1 MNRSANPFFTA
12 STLPYQAPPFDQIS
26 EDDFLPALEAGIEE
40 KRREVAAIVANPA
53 PPDFA
58 NTFEA
63 LERSGLLLSRVWQ
76 VFSAMTAANTS
87 PRLQEVEEMITP
99 ALAALHDEIY
109 LNSALFARLD
119 AVWQQRGTA
128 CPDAEA
134 VRLTEVTR
142 QAFQLAGAGLSD
154 DDKQR
159 LRAIN
164 QELAGLST
172 RFGNRLL
179 AATQSAAYTV
189 SSAEALAGLSDAALE
204 QARAAAAARGL
215 DNQWLIPLQNT
226 TQQPALTRLTIR
238 ATREALFEQALSRCE
253 RNDEND
259 TRQLVS
265 RMAQLRAE
273 QAALL
278 GYSSY
283 AAWNLQD
290 QMAKTPDAA
299 LSFMRNI
306 VPAARQRAGREADDI
321 SQLMAEQQQSFDLR
335 AWDWNFYAEQVRQ
348 AKYDLDEDT
357 IRPWFALDNILERGV
372 FWAATQLYGLRFS
385 QRHDLP
391 VYHPDVCVYEI
402 FDADETP
409 LALFYTDFFARDN
422 KSGGAWM
429 GNFVDQSALLD
440 QKPVIYNVCNY
451 TKPQPGQP
459 ALLSWDEVITL
470 FHEFGHALHGL
481 FANQRYASLSGT
493 ATPRDFVE
501 FPSQINEH
509 WASHEA
515 VFASYARHW
524 ETGEPMPAE
533 LREKMVQAATFNK
546 GYDMTE
552 LLAAALLDLQWHS
565 LSAHDK
571 PQDVEHFERQALQAE
586 NIALA
591 AVPPRYR
598 SSYFRH
604 IWGGGYA
611 AGYYAYI
618 WTQMLADDGYQAFTE
633 RGGLTRENGQRFR
646 EQVLSRG
653 NSSDLQHVW
662 LSWRGKAPEI
672 EPMLRHRGL
681 STE

>member
-1 MNRSANPFFTA
+1 MNRSANPFFSA

-40 KRREVAAIVANPA
+40 KRREVAAIIANPA

-87 PRLQEVEEMITP
+87 PRLQEVEEIITP

-109 LNSALFARLD
+109 LNSALFARLE
-119 AVWQQRGTA
+119 AVWQQRSTA

-142 QAFQLAGAGLSD
+142 QAFQLAGASLSD
-154 DDKQR
+154 DEKQR
-159 LRAIN
+159 LRDIN

-189 SSAEALAGLSDAALE
+189 SSPEALAGLDDAALE

-226 TQQPALTRLTIR
+226 TQQPALSRLTIR
-238 ATREALFEQALSRCE
+238 ATREALFEQALKRCE
-253 RNDEND
+253 RNDVND
-259 TRQLVS
+259 TRPLVS

-290 QMAKTPDAA
+290 QMAKTPEAA
-299 LSFMRNI
+299 LDFMRNI
-306 VPAARQRAGREADDI
+306 VPAACERAGREAAEI
-321 SQLMAEQQQSFDLR
+321 EQLMAEQQQRFDLR

-348 AKYDLDEDT
+348 AKYDFDEDA
-357 IRPWFALDNILERGV
+357 IRPWFALDSVLERGA
-372 FWAATQLYGLRFS
+372 FWAATQLYGIRFS
-385 QRHDLP
+385 RRHDLP

-459 ALLSWDEVITL
+459 ALLSWDDVITL

-481 FANQRYASLSGT
+481 FASQRYASLSGT

-524 ETGEPMPAE
+524 ETGEPMPAA

-586 NIALA
+586 NIALS

-633 RGGLTRENGQRFR
+633 QGGLTRENGQRFR
-646 EQVLSRG
+646 DLVLSRG

-662 LSWRGKAPEI
+662 LSWRGKAPAP

-681 STE
+681 SAE

>member
-26 EDDFLPALEAGIEE
+26 EGDFLPALEAGIEE

-357 IRPWFALDNILERGV
+357 IRPWFALDNVLERGV

-493 ATPRDFVE
+493 ATPRDFLE

-565 LSAHDK
+565 LSTHDK

>member
-259 TRQLVS
+259 TRQMVS

-357 IRPWFALDNILERGV
+357 IRPWFALDNVLERGV

-402 FDADETP
+402 FDADETS

-524 ETGEPMPAE
+524 ETGEPMPAA

>member
-357 IRPWFALDNILERGV
+357 IRPWFALDNVLERGV

-524 ETGEPMPAE
+524 ETGEPMPAA

-565 LSAHDK
+565 LSTHDK

-633 RGGLTRENGQRFR
+633 HGGLTRENGQRFR

>member
-357 IRPWFALDNILERGV
+357 IRPWFALDNVLERGV

-524 ETGEPMPAE
+524 ETGEPMPAA

-565 LSAHDK
+565 LSTHDK

>member
-321 SQLMAEQQQSFDLR
+321 LQLMAEQQQSFDLR

-357 IRPWFALDNILERGV
+357 IRPWFALDNVLERGV

-524 ETGEPMPAE
+524 ETGEPMPAA

>member
-26 EDDFLPALEAGIEE
+26 EGDFLPALEAGIEE

-154 DDKQR
+154 DEKQR

-265 RMAQLRAE
+265 RMAQLRAK

-321 SQLMAEQQQSFDLR
+321 SQLMAEQQQSFELR

-357 IRPWFALDNILERGV
+357 IRPWFALDNVLERGV

-524 ETGEPMPAE
+524 ETGEPMPAA

>member
-26 EDDFLPALEAGIEE
+26 ENDFLPALEAGIEE

-357 IRPWFALDNILERGV
+357 IRPWFALDNVLERGV

-591 AVPPRYR
+591 GVPPRYR

-633 RGGLTRENGQRFR
+633 HGGLTRENGQRFR

>member
-26 EDDFLPALEAGIEE
+26 EGDFLPALEAGIEE

-154 DDKQR
+154 DEKQR

-357 IRPWFALDNILERGV
+357 IRPWFALDNVLERGV

-565 LSAHDK
+565 LSTHDK

-633 RGGLTRENGQRFR
+633 HGGLTRENGQRFR

>member
-357 IRPWFALDNILERGV
+357 IRPWFALDNVLERGV

-524 ETGEPMPAE
+524 ETGEPMPAA

-633 RGGLTRENGQRFR
+633 HGGLTRENGQRFR

>member
-1 MNRSANPFFTA
+1 MNRSANPFFSA

-40 KRREVAAIVANPA
+40 KRREVAAIIANPA

-87 PRLQEVEEMITP
+87 PRLQEVEEIITP

-109 LNSALFARLD
+109 LNSTLFARLE
-119 AVWQQRGTA
+119 AVWQQRSTA

-142 QAFQLAGAGLSD
+142 QAFQLAGASLSED
-154 DDKQR
+154 EKQR
-159 LRAIN
+159 LRDIN

-189 SSAEALAGLSDAALE
+189 SSPEALAGLDDAALE

-226 TQQPALTRLTIR
+226 TQQPALSRLTIR
-238 ATREALFEQALSRCE
+238 ATREALFEQALKRCE
-253 RNDEND
+253 RNDAND
-259 TRQLVS
+259 TRPLVS

-290 QMAKTPDAA
+290 QMAKTPEAA
-299 LSFMRNI
+299 LDFMRNI
-306 VPAARQRAGREADDI
+306 VPAACERAGREAAEI
-321 SQLMAEQQQSFDLR
+321 EQLMAEQQQRFDLR
-335 AWDWNFYAEQVRQ
+335 VWDWNFYAEQVRQ
-348 AKYDLDEDT
+348 AKYDFDEDA
-357 IRPWFALDNILERGV
+357 IRPWFALDSVLERGA
-372 FWAATQLYGLRFS
+372 FWAATQLYGIRFS

-451 TKPQPGQP
+451 PKPQPGQP
-459 ALLSWDEVITL
+459 ALLSWDDVITL

-481 FANQRYASLSGT
+481 FASQRYASLSGT

-524 ETGEPMPAE
+524 ETGEPMPAA
-533 LREKMVQAATFNK
+533 LREKMVRAATFNK

-586 NIALA
+586 NIALS

-633 RGGLTRENGQRFR
+633 QGGLTRENGQRFR
-646 EQVLSRG
+646 ELVLSRG

-662 LSWRGKAPEI
+662 LSWRGKAPAP

-681 STE
+681 SAE

>member
-357 IRPWFALDNILERGV
+357 IRPWFALDNVLERGV

-524 ETGEPMPAE
+524 ETGEPMPAA

>member
-26 EDDFLPALEAGIEE
+26 EGDFLPALEAGIEE

-357 IRPWFALDNILERGV
+357 IRPWFALDNVLERGV

-524 ETGEPMPAE
+524 ETGEPMPAA

-565 LSAHDK
+565 LSTHDK

>member
-357 IRPWFALDNILERGV
+357 IRPWFALDNVLERGV

-515 VFASYARHW
+515 VFASYASHW

-565 LSAHDK
+565 LSTHDK

-633 RGGLTRENGQRFR
+633 HGGLTRENGQRFR

>member
-1 MNRSANPFFTA
+1 
-12 STLPYQAPPFDQIS
+12 
-26 EDDFLPALEAGIEE
+26 
-40 KRREVAAIVANPA
+40 
-53 PPDFA
+53 
-58 NTFEA
+58 
-63 LERSGLLLSRVWQ
+63 
-76 VFSAMTAANTS
+76 
-87 PRLQEVEEMITP
+87 
-99 ALAALHDEIY
+99 
-109 LNSALFARLD
+109 
-119 AVWQQRGTA
+119 
-128 CPDAEA
+128 
-134 VRLTEVTR
+134 
-142 QAFQLAGAGLSD
+142 
-154 DDKQR
+154 
-159 LRAIN
+159 
-164 QELAGLST
+164 
-172 RFGNRLL
+172 
-179 AATQSAAYTV
+179 
-189 SSAEALAGLSDAALE
+189 
-204 QARAAAAARGL
+204 
-215 DNQWLIPLQNT
+215 
-226 TQQPALTRLTIR
+226 
-238 ATREALFEQALSRCE
+238 
-253 RNDEND
+253 
-259 TRQLVS
+259 
-265 RMAQLRAE
+265 
-273 QAALL
+273 
-278 GYSSY
+278 
-283 AAWNLQD
+283 
-290 QMAKTPDAA
+290 MAKTPDAA

-357 IRPWFALDNILERGV
+357 IRPWFALDNVLERGV

-565 LSAHDK
+565 LSTHDK

-633 RGGLTRENGQRFR
+633 HGGLTRENGQRFR

>member
-40 KRREVAAIVANPA
+40 QRREVAAIVANPA

-357 IRPWFALDNILERGV
+357 IRPWFALDNVLERGV

-565 LSAHDK
+565 LSTHDK

-633 RGGLTRENGQRFR
+633 HGGLTRENGQRFR

>member
-357 IRPWFALDNILERGV
+357 IRPWFALDNVLERGV

-633 RGGLTRENGQRFR
+633 HGGLTRENGQRFR

>member
-154 DDKQR
+154 DEKQR

-357 IRPWFALDNILERGV
+357 IRPWFALDNVLERGV

-565 LSAHDK
+565 LSTHDK

-633 RGGLTRENGQRFR
+633 HGGLTRENGQRFR

>member
-321 SQLMAEQQQSFDLR
+321 SQLMAEQQQSFELR

-357 IRPWFALDNILERGV
+357 IRPWFALDNVLERGV

-524 ETGEPMPAE
+524 ETGEPMPAA

-565 LSAHDK
+565 LSTHDK

-633 RGGLTRENGQRFR
+633 HGGLTRENGQRFR

>member
-357 IRPWFALDNILERGV
+357 IRPWFALDNVLERGV

-565 LSAHDK
+565 LSTHDK

-633 RGGLTRENGQRFR
+633 HGGLTRENGQRFR